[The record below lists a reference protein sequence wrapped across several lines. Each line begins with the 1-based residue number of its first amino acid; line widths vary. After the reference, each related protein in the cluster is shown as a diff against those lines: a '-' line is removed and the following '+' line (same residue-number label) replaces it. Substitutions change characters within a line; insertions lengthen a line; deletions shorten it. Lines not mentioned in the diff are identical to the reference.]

1 MNATLPLAAY
11 RGLLGAYLRPQRGR
25 VFLLAALLLAGLAL
39 QLLSPQVIRY
49 FIDTTQ
55 TGGAAGA
62 LELAAGAFIALGLAQ
77 RAIDLGARYVGLD
90 LGWQATNALR
100 HDLALHCLRLDMPF
114 HKSHTPGELIER
126 IDGDVTQL
134 AGFLSRF
141 LIRLVANAL
150 LVLAV
155 LALLYRE
162 DWRVGL
168 GLTLYVALSLAALA
182 ALQNFG
188 MRRWTAERQAD
199 AEKFGFLEER
209 LSGMEDI
216 RGAGAEA
223 HALQE
228 LLVRLRAVMRAGRR
242 AWLAGSLS
250 YVVHNFLFISGYGL
264 GLAAGAY
271 LYSQGAVTIGGA
283 YIIVYYIGMLGEPLE
298 NIRGEAEDFQR
309 AAAGIN
315 RVRELFAARPQVQE
329 RPTAALPPGP
339 LPVAFDRVSF
349 TYDDGGADGTTGAD
363 DGLGRVLRDVTFA
376 APAGRVVGVLGR
388 TGSGKTTLTR
398 LLFRLY
404 DATEGGIRLG
414 GMDIRATS
422 FADLR
427 GRVGMVTQD
436 VQLFHASIRDN
447 IAFFDPR
454 VTDAQI
460 ARALTALGIWDWAQA
475 MPQGLDT
482 LLGPGGQGLSAGE
495 AQLLAFARVF
505 LKDPGLV
512 ILDEAASRL
521 DPITEQRLERAID
534 ALLCGR
540 TGLVIAHRL
549 RTVGRADD
557 ILILED
563 GRVAEFGPR
572 AALAAD
578 PASRFA
584 QLLRAGLE
592 EALA

>member
-1 MNATLPLAAY
+1 
-11 RGLLGAYLRPQRGR
+11 
-25 VFLLAALLLAGLAL
+25 
-39 QLLSPQVIRY
+39 
-49 FIDTTQ
+49 
-55 TGGAAGA
+55 
-62 LELAAGAFIALGLAQ
+62 
-77 RAIDLGARYVGLD
+77 
-90 LGWQATNALR
+90 
-100 HDLALHCLRLDMPF
+100 
-114 HKSHTPGELIER
+114 
-126 IDGDVTQL
+126 
-134 AGFLSRF
+134 
-141 LIRLVANAL
+141 
-150 LVLAV
+150 
-155 LALLYRE
+155 
-162 DWRVGL
+162 
-168 GLTLYVALSLAALA
+168 VALSLAALG
-182 ALQNFG
+182 ALQSFG
-188 MRRWTAERQAD
+188 MRRWAAERQAE

-209 LSGMEDI
+209 LSGLEDI

-223 HALQE
+223 HALRE
-228 LLVRLRAVMRAGRR
+228 LLARLRVVLRAGRR

-283 YIIVYYIGMLGEPLE
+283 YIIVYYIGMLAEPLE

-309 AAAGIN
+309 AGAGIH
-315 RVRELFAARPQVQE
+315 RVRELFAARPQVLE

-339 LPVAFDRVSF
+339 LSVAFDRVSF
-349 TYDDGGADGTTGAD
+349 TYGDSGADGDAE
-363 DGLGRVLRDVTFA
+363 RVLREVTFT

-404 DATEGGIRLG
+404 DANEGAIRVG
-414 GMDIRATS
+414 GEDIRAAS

-427 GRVGMVTQD
+427 GRVGLVTQD

-460 ARALTALGIWDWAQA
+460 ARALTELGIWDWAQA
-475 MPQGLDT
+475 LPQGLDT
-482 LLGPGGQGLSAGE
+482 LFGPGGQGLSAGE

-521 DPITEQRLERAID
+521 DPITERRLERAIE
-534 ALLCGR
+534 ALLRGR
-540 TGLVIAHRL
+540 TGIVIAHRL
-549 RTVGRADD
+549 HTVSRADD

-572 AALAAD
+572 VALATD
-578 PASRFA
+578 GDSRFA